1 MDRITKGY
9 MNNFAASQELT
20 GQNESELFELFAC
33 YCVLSKEYPEH
44 FDISDIVTGGGSDA
58 GIDGIAI
65 IANNVLIHSQ
75 EEFDDLAEQTHTIT
89 DLKFIFIQAKT
100 SPTFNGGDIATFGFG
115 VCDLLKEQPELVQ
128 NAEVQEKS
136 NIISHILSNMMRVRN
151 KPKCLLY
158 YVTTGNRTED
168 QNLCSRIEGVKSD
181 LKSENLFSEISF
193 VPVDANYLQKL
204 FKNTVDKIQ
213 AIIDFPERITLPEME
228 KVKEAYLGILP
239 ACQFLNL
246 VSNEDG
252 IIKSILYDNVRDFQG
267 ENDVNVEI
275 AETLNSSEAD
285 KFVILNNGITI
296 ICKELKNIV
305 RNQFSLED
313 YQIVNGCQ
321 TSHVLYNNKETISD
335 KVYVAI
341 KIISTD
347 DEETVNKIVKATN
360 RQTEVTDEQ
369 LLALNDFNKRLE
381 AYYQTY
387 SGVQRLYYER
397 RSKQYTSV
405 MEIEKVRIVTVA
417 TQIKAFSSMF
427 LDKPQLAS
435 RYYGRLLKDSKDSG
449 EIFNTNHQFI
459 AYYVSAYA
467 LYRIEFLIRNKQ
479 IDQQYNKYRYH
490 ILMILKYLVLG
501 DQKQPQLNSHKM
513 ETFCQEI
520 QGILA
525 DSNKLNQYVE
535 FACKIISDQVGD
547 LSNAENAKTALIT
560 DKLKN
565 AAMVVKL

>member
-1 MDRITKGY
+1 M
-9 MNNFAASQELT
+9 
-20 GQNESELFELFAC
+20 
-33 YCVLSKEYPEH
+33 
-44 FDISDIVTGGGSDA
+44 
-58 GIDGIAI
+58 
-65 IANNVLIHSQ
+65 
-75 EEFDDLAEQTHTIT
+75 
-89 DLKFIFIQAKT
+89 
-100 SPTFNGGDIATFGFG
+100 
-115 VCDLLKEQPELVQ
+115 
-128 NAEVQEKS
+128 
-136 NIISHILSNMMRVRN
+136 
-151 KPKCLLY
+151 
-158 YVTTGNRTED
+158 
-168 QNLCSRIEGVKSD
+168 
-181 LKSENLFSEISF
+181 
-193 VPVDANYLQKL
+193 
-204 FKNTVDKIQ
+204 
-213 AIIDFPERITLPEME
+213 
-228 KVKEAYLGILP
+228 
-239 ACQFLNL
+239 
-246 VSNEDG
+246 
-252 IIKSILYDNVRDFQG
+252 
-267 ENDVNVEI
+267 
-275 AETLNSSEAD
+275 
-285 KFVILNNGITI
+285 
-296 ICKELKNIV
+296 
-305 RNQFSLED
+305 
-313 YQIVNGCQ
+313 
-321 TSHVLYNNKETISD
+321 
-335 KVYVAI
+335 
-341 KIISTD
+341 
-347 DEETVNKIVKATN
+347 KATN

>member
-1 MDRITKGY
+1 
-9 MNNFAASQELT
+9 
-20 GQNESELFELFAC
+20 
-33 YCVLSKEYPEH
+33 
-44 FDISDIVTGGGSDA
+44 
-58 GIDGIAI
+58 
-65 IANNVLIHSQ
+65 
-75 EEFDDLAEQTHTIT
+75 
-89 DLKFIFIQAKT
+89 
-100 SPTFNGGDIATFGFG
+100 
-115 VCDLLKEQPELVQ
+115 
-128 NAEVQEKS
+128 
-136 NIISHILSNMMRVRN
+136 MMRVRN

-158 YVTTGNRTED
+158 YVTTGNWTED

-305 RNQFSLED
+305 CNQFSLED

>member
-1 MDRITKGY
+1 
-9 MNNFAASQELT
+9 
-20 GQNESELFELFAC
+20 
-33 YCVLSKEYPEH
+33 
-44 FDISDIVTGGGSDA
+44 
-58 GIDGIAI
+58 
-65 IANNVLIHSQ
+65 
-75 EEFDDLAEQTHTIT
+75 
-89 DLKFIFIQAKT
+89 
-100 SPTFNGGDIATFGFG
+100 
-115 VCDLLKEQPELVQ
+115 
-128 NAEVQEKS
+128 
-136 NIISHILSNMMRVRN
+136 
-151 KPKCLLY
+151 
-158 YVTTGNRTED
+158 
-168 QNLCSRIEGVKSD
+168 
-181 LKSENLFSEISF
+181 
-193 VPVDANYLQKL
+193 
-204 FKNTVDKIQ
+204 
-213 AIIDFPERITLPEME
+213 
-228 KVKEAYLGILP
+228 
-239 ACQFLNL
+239 
-246 VSNEDG
+246 
-252 IIKSILYDNVRDFQG
+252 
-267 ENDVNVEI
+267 
-275 AETLNSSEAD
+275 
-285 KFVILNNGITI
+285 
-296 ICKELKNIV
+296 
-305 RNQFSLED
+305 
-313 YQIVNGCQ
+313 
-321 TSHVLYNNKETISD
+321 
-335 KVYVAI
+335 
-341 KIISTD
+341 
-347 DEETVNKIVKATN
+347 VKATN

>member
-1 MDRITKGY
+1 
-9 MNNFAASQELT
+9 
-20 GQNESELFELFAC
+20 
-33 YCVLSKEYPEH
+33 
-44 FDISDIVTGGGSDA
+44 
-58 GIDGIAI
+58 
-65 IANNVLIHSQ
+65 
-75 EEFDDLAEQTHTIT
+75 
-89 DLKFIFIQAKT
+89 
-100 SPTFNGGDIATFGFG
+100 
-115 VCDLLKEQPELVQ
+115 
-128 NAEVQEKS
+128 
-136 NIISHILSNMMRVRN
+136 
-151 KPKCLLY
+151 
-158 YVTTGNRTED
+158 
-168 QNLCSRIEGVKSD
+168 
-181 LKSENLFSEISF
+181 
-193 VPVDANYLQKL
+193 
-204 FKNTVDKIQ
+204 
-213 AIIDFPERITLPEME
+213 
-228 KVKEAYLGILP
+228 
-239 ACQFLNL
+239 
-246 VSNEDG
+246 
-252 IIKSILYDNVRDFQG
+252 
-267 ENDVNVEI
+267 
-275 AETLNSSEAD
+275 
-285 KFVILNNGITI
+285 
-296 ICKELKNIV
+296 
-305 RNQFSLED
+305 
-313 YQIVNGCQ
+313 
-321 TSHVLYNNKETISD
+321 
-335 KVYVAI
+335 
-341 KIISTD
+341 
-347 DEETVNKIVKATN
+347 
-360 RQTEVTDEQ
+360 
-369 LLALNDFNKRLE
+369 
-381 AYYQTY
+381 
-387 SGVQRLYYER
+387 
-397 RSKQYTSV
+397 

>member
-20 GQNESELFELFAC
+20 GQNESELFESFAC

-158 YVTTGNRTED
+158 YVTTGNWTED

-228 KVKEAYLGILP
+228 KSKR
-239 ACQFLNL
+239 
-246 VSNEDG
+246 
-252 IIKSILYDNVRDFQG
+252 SISWH
-267 ENDVNVEI
+267 I
-275 AETLNSSEAD
+275 A
-285 KFVILNNGITI
+285 
-296 ICKELKNIV
+296 
-305 RNQFSLED
+305 
-313 YQIVNGCQ
+313 
-321 TSHVLYNNKETISD
+321 
-335 KVYVAI
+335 
-341 KIISTD
+341 
-347 DEETVNKIVKATN
+347 
-360 RQTEVTDEQ
+360 
-369 LLALNDFNKRLE
+369 
-381 AYYQTY
+381 
-387 SGVQRLYYER
+387 
-397 RSKQYTSV
+397 
-405 MEIEKVRIVTVA
+405 
-417 TQIKAFSSMF
+417 SMSIF
-427 LDKPQLAS
+427 KP
-435 RYYGRLLKDSKDSG
+435 
-449 EIFNTNHQFI
+449 
-459 AYYVSAYA
+459 
-467 LYRIEFLIRNKQ
+467 
-479 IDQQYNKYRYH
+479 
-490 ILMILKYLVLG
+490 
-501 DQKQPQLNSHKM
+501 
-513 ETFCQEI
+513 C
-520 QGILA
+520 
-525 DSNKLNQYVE
+525 
-535 FACKIISDQVGD
+535 
-547 LSNAENAKTALIT
+547 
-560 DKLKN
+560 
-565 AAMVVKL
+565 

>member
-158 YVTTGNRTED
+158 YVTTGNWTED

-296 ICKELKNIV
+296 ICKELK
-305 RNQFSLED
+305 
-313 YQIVNGCQ
+313 
-321 TSHVLYNNKETISD
+321 
-335 KVYVAI
+335 
-341 KIISTD
+341 
-347 DEETVNKIVKATN
+347 
-360 RQTEVTDEQ
+360 
-369 LLALNDFNKRLE
+369 
-381 AYYQTY
+381 
-387 SGVQRLYYER
+387 
-397 RSKQYTSV
+397 
-405 MEIEKVRIVTVA
+405 
-417 TQIKAFSSMF
+417 
-427 LDKPQLAS
+427 
-435 RYYGRLLKDSKDSG
+435 
-449 EIFNTNHQFI
+449 
-459 AYYVSAYA
+459 
-467 LYRIEFLIRNKQ
+467 
-479 IDQQYNKYRYH
+479 KYCSQS
-490 ILMILKYLVLG
+490 IL
-501 DQKQPQLNSHKM
+501 S
-513 ETFCQEI
+513 
-520 QGILA
+520 
-525 DSNKLNQYVE
+525 
-535 FACKIISDQVGD
+535 
-547 LSNAENAKTALIT
+547 
-560 DKLKN
+560 
-565 AAMVVKL
+565 

>member
-1 MDRITKGY
+1 M
-9 MNNFAASQELT
+9 
-20 GQNESELFELFAC
+20 
-33 YCVLSKEYPEH
+33 
-44 FDISDIVTGGGSDA
+44 
-58 GIDGIAI
+58 
-65 IANNVLIHSQ
+65 
-75 EEFDDLAEQTHTIT
+75 
-89 DLKFIFIQAKT
+89 
-100 SPTFNGGDIATFGFG
+100 
-115 VCDLLKEQPELVQ
+115 
-128 NAEVQEKS
+128 
-136 NIISHILSNMMRVRN
+136 
-151 KPKCLLY
+151 
-158 YVTTGNRTED
+158 
-168 QNLCSRIEGVKSD
+168 
-181 LKSENLFSEISF
+181 
-193 VPVDANYLQKL
+193 
-204 FKNTVDKIQ
+204 
-213 AIIDFPERITLPEME
+213 
-228 KVKEAYLGILP
+228 
-239 ACQFLNL
+239 
-246 VSNEDG
+246 
-252 IIKSILYDNVRDFQG
+252 
-267 ENDVNVEI
+267 
-275 AETLNSSEAD
+275 
-285 KFVILNNGITI
+285 
-296 ICKELKNIV
+296 
-305 RNQFSLED
+305 
-313 YQIVNGCQ
+313 
-321 TSHVLYNNKETISD
+321 
-335 KVYVAI
+335 
-341 KIISTD
+341 
-347 DEETVNKIVKATN
+347 KATN

-479 IDQQYNKYRYH
+479 IDQEYNKYRYH

>member
-20 GQNESELFELFAC
+20 GQNESELFESFAC

-158 YVTTGNRTED
+158 YVTTGNWTED

-252 IIKSILYDNVRDFQG
+252 IIKSILYDNV
-267 ENDVNVEI
+267 EI
-275 AETLNSSEAD
+275 
-285 KFVILNNGITI
+285 
-296 ICKELKNIV
+296 
-305 RNQFSLED
+305 
-313 YQIVNGCQ
+313 
-321 TSHVLYNNKETISD
+321 
-335 KVYVAI
+335 
-341 KIISTD
+341 
-347 DEETVNKIVKATN
+347 
-360 RQTEVTDEQ
+360 
-369 LLALNDFNKRLE
+369 
-381 AYYQTY
+381 
-387 SGVQRLYYER
+387 
-397 RSKQYTSV
+397 SK
-405 MEIEKVRIVTVA
+405 
-417 TQIKAFSSMF
+417 
-427 LDKPQLAS
+427 
-435 RYYGRLLKDSKDSG
+435 G
-449 EIFNTNHQFI
+449 
-459 AYYVSAYA
+459 
-467 LYRIEFLIRNKQ
+467 
-479 IDQQYNKYRYH
+479 
-490 ILMILKYLVLG
+490 
-501 DQKQPQLNSHKM
+501 KM
-513 ETFCQEI
+513 
-520 QGILA
+520 
-525 DSNKLNQYVE
+525 
-535 FACKIISDQVGD
+535 
-547 LSNAENAKTALIT
+547 
-560 DKLKN
+560 
-565 AAMVVKL
+565 M

>member
-89 DLKFIFIQAKT
+89 DLKFIFIQA
-100 SPTFNGGDIATFGFG
+100 
-115 VCDLLKEQPELVQ
+115 
-128 NAEVQEKS
+128 
-136 NIISHILSNMMRVRN
+136 
-151 KPKCLLY
+151 
-158 YVTTGNRTED
+158 
-168 QNLCSRIEGVKSD
+168 
-181 LKSENLFSEISF
+181 
-193 VPVDANYLQKL
+193 
-204 FKNTVDKIQ
+204 
-213 AIIDFPERITLPEME
+213 
-228 KVKEAYLGILP
+228 
-239 ACQFLNL
+239 
-246 VSNEDG
+246 
-252 IIKSILYDNVRDFQG
+252 
-267 ENDVNVEI
+267 
-275 AETLNSSEAD
+275 
-285 KFVILNNGITI
+285 TI

>member
-1 MDRITKGY
+1 M
-9 MNNFAASQELT
+9 
-20 GQNESELFELFAC
+20 
-33 YCVLSKEYPEH
+33 
-44 FDISDIVTGGGSDA
+44 
-58 GIDGIAI
+58 
-65 IANNVLIHSQ
+65 
-75 EEFDDLAEQTHTIT
+75 
-89 DLKFIFIQAKT
+89 
-100 SPTFNGGDIATFGFG
+100 
-115 VCDLLKEQPELVQ
+115 
-128 NAEVQEKS
+128 
-136 NIISHILSNMMRVRN
+136 
-151 KPKCLLY
+151 
-158 YVTTGNRTED
+158 
-168 QNLCSRIEGVKSD
+168 
-181 LKSENLFSEISF
+181 
-193 VPVDANYLQKL
+193 
-204 FKNTVDKIQ
+204 
-213 AIIDFPERITLPEME
+213 
-228 KVKEAYLGILP
+228 
-239 ACQFLNL
+239 
-246 VSNEDG
+246 
-252 IIKSILYDNVRDFQG
+252 
-267 ENDVNVEI
+267 
-275 AETLNSSEAD
+275 
-285 KFVILNNGITI
+285 
-296 ICKELKNIV
+296 
-305 RNQFSLED
+305 
-313 YQIVNGCQ
+313 
-321 TSHVLYNNKETISD
+321 
-335 KVYVAI
+335 
-341 KIISTD
+341 
-347 DEETVNKIVKATN
+347 KATN

-479 IDQQYNKYRYH
+479 IDQQYNKYQYH